1 MTELSASP
9 DPLIPEDPAPDPFSP
24 GTSVFRHFDF
34 RLFWIARLLSTLAV
48 MCEAVTIGWQVYA
61 LARVTHS
68 VDESAFLVGMVG
80 LAQFLPLFAL
90 TLFAGE
96 AMDRYNRKA
105 IMLLCLLAEFVCDA
119 GLALLAL
126 HPQPSLVPIFAIA
139 VIFGAIRAFPVTSAV
154 APMLVP
160 RAELPRALASSSLA
174 SQGARVL
181 GPMLAG
187 VLIGLS
193 PGASYGAAAALFAV
207 SAVCIALI
215 RADTTPD
222 YQGGKRMD
230 LIKEGLVYVWSNKIV
245 LGAISLDLFAV
256 LLGGATALLPVFAR
270 DVLHVG
276 ATGFGILR
284 SGPAIGAMIMAFLLS
299 RAPIRKHAGL
309 WMFGG
314 VTAFGLATLV
324 FAVSKLIVVSVIA
337 LAVLG
342 AGDMLSVYVRQTLEQ
357 IATPDIMR
365 GRVSAIATVF
375 VGASNEL
382 GEFETGV
389 IARWLGPVGAAL
401 FGGVGSLMVVGG
413 WAKLFPAL
421 RQADQLVQD

>member
-1 MTELSASP
+1 MTELAASP
-9 DPLIPEDPAPDPFSP
+9 DSPAPDPLSP
-24 GTSVFRHFDF
+24 NSAGPGGNVFRHFDF
-34 RLFWIARLLSTLAV
+34 RVFWIARLFSTLAV

-61 LARVTHS
+61 VARLHHS
-68 VDESAFLVGMVG
+68 VEQSAFLVGMVG
-80 LAQFLPLFAL
+80 LAQFVPLFAL

-96 AMDRYNRKA
+96 ATDRYNRKA
-105 IMLLCLLAEFVCDA
+105 IMLICLVAEFVCDA

-126 HPQPSLVPIFAIA
+126 HPQPSLTPIFAIA
-139 VIFGAIRAFPVTSAV
+139 VVFGAIRAFPVTSAV

-160 RAELPRALASSSLA
+160 RSELPRALAWSSLA
-174 SQGARVL
+174 SQGARVA

-187 VLIGLS
+187 VLIGIA
-193 PGASYGAAAALFAV
+193 PAASYGAAAALFAV

-215 RADTTPD
+215 RADTSPD
-222 YQGGKRMD
+222 FQGGKRMD

-245 LGAISLDLFAV
+245 FGAISLDLFAV

-270 DVLHVG
+270 DVLHAG
-276 ATGFGILR
+276 AVGFGILR
-284 SGPAIGAMIMAFLLS
+284 SGPAIGAMIMALLLS

-314 VTAFGLATLV
+314 VAAFGAATLV
-324 FAVSKLIVVSVIA
+324 FALSKVMVISVIA

-365 GRVSAIATVF
+365 GRVSAIASVF

-389 IARWLGPVGAAL
+389 MARWLGPVGAAV
-401 FGGVGSLMVVGG
+401 FGGIGSLVVVGL

-421 RQADQLVQD
+421 RKADGLIRD